1 MFLEPL
7 TLLAAPTM
15 DLEELPK
22 KTRDKYNPV
31 VIDTVLRH
39 FYVDDMLRALKN
51 EDIAIRVAHY

>member
-1 MFLEPL
+1 
-7 TLLAAPTM
+7 M

-31 VIDTVLRH
+31 VIDTVLKH